1 MKPSKNGAWQRL
13 SCRLCYNNMKYN
25 NVIEYSN
32 AIAGMFD
39 WNYTTFIR
47 TYRYITSSVAAKW
60 GQKIAN
66 RRNVK
71 AVYVSVERD
80 AEKMNHLHLAI
91 ASTPSANLKKRIA
104 SAVNIR
110 ENSIGNIEPIKGKNE
125 TIQYISKQLT
135 RQNRYI
141 DAYHD
146 LFINSKTRIWNLM
159 TRLRFL

>member
-1 MKPSKNGAWQRL
+1 
-13 SCRLCYNNMKYN
+13 MKYN

-32 AIAGMFD
+32 AIADMFD

-47 TYRYITSSVAAKW
+47 TYRYITTSVAAKW

-71 AVYVSVERD
+71 AVYVSIERD
-80 AEKMNHLHLAI
+80 AEKMNHMHLAI
-91 ASTPSANLKKRIA
+91 ASNPDTNLKKRIA

-110 ENSIGNIEPIKGKNE
+110 EKSIGNIEPIRGKNE
-125 TIQYISKQLT
+125 TLQYISKQLT

-141 DAYHD
+141 DSYHD
-146 LFINSKTRIWNLM
+146 LFINSKTHK
-159 TRLRFL
+159 

>member
-1 MKPSKNGAWQRL
+1 
-13 SCRLCYNNMKYN
+13 MKYN

-32 AIAGMFD
+32 AIADMFD

-47 TYRYITSSVAAKW
+47 TYRYITPSVAARW

-80 AEKMNHLHLAI
+80 AEKMNHMHLAI
-91 ASTPSANLKKRIA
+91 ASTPDTNLKKRIA

-110 ENSIGNIEPIKGKNE
+110 EKSIGNIEPIRGKNE
-125 TIQYISKQLT
+125 TLQYISKQLT

-141 DAYHD
+141 DSYHD
-146 LFINSKTRIWNLM
+146 IFINPKIQK
-159 TRLRFL
+159 

>member
-1 MKPSKNGAWQRL
+1 
-13 SCRLCYNNMKYN
+13 MKYN

-32 AIAGMFD
+32 AIADMFD

-47 TYRYITSSVAAKW
+47 TYRYITTSVAAKW

-71 AVYVSVERD
+71 AVYVSIERD
-80 AEKMNHLHLAI
+80 AEKMNHMHLAI
-91 ASTPSANLKKRIA
+91 ASNPDTNLKKRIA

-110 ENSIGNIEPIKGKNE
+110 EKSIGNIEPIRGKNE
-125 TIQYISKQLT
+125 TLQYISKQLT

-141 DAYHD
+141 DSYYD
-146 LFINSKTRIWNLM
+146 IFINPKIQK
-159 TRLRFL
+159 

>member
-1 MKPSKNGAWQRL
+1 
-13 SCRLCYNNMKYN
+13 MKYN

-80 AEKMNHLHLAI
+80 AEKMNHMHLAI
-91 ASTPSANLKKRIA
+91 ATTTSRSTTTGTNLKKRIA

-110 ENSIGNIEPIKGKNE
+110 EKSIGNIEPIRGKNE
-125 TIQYISKQLT
+125 TLQYISKQLT

-141 DAYHD
+141 DSYHD
-146 LFINSKTRIWNLM
+146 IFINPKIQK
-159 TRLRFL
+159 

>member
-1 MKPSKNGAWQRL
+1 
-13 SCRLCYNNMKYN
+13 MKYN

-32 AIAGMFD
+32 AIADMFD

-47 TYRYITSSVAAKW
+47 TYRYITTSVAAKW

-71 AVYVSVERD
+71 AVYVSIERD
-80 AEKMNHLHLAI
+80 AEKMNHMHLAI
-91 ASTPSANLKKRIA
+91 ASNPDTNLKKRIA

-110 ENSIGNIEPIKGKNE
+110 EKSIGNIEPIRGKNE
-125 TIQYISKQLT
+125 TLQYISKQLI

-141 DAYHD
+141 DSYHD
-146 LFINSKTRIWNLM
+146 IFINPKTDKI
-159 TRLRFL
+159 

>member
-1 MKPSKNGAWQRL
+1 
-13 SCRLCYNNMKYN
+13 MKYN

-80 AEKMNHLHLAI
+80 AEKMNHMHLAI
-91 ASTPSANLKKRIA
+91 ASNPDTNLKKRIA

-110 ENSIGNIEPIKGKNE
+110 EKSIGNIEPIRGKNE
-125 TIQYISKQLT
+125 TLQYISKQLI

-141 DAYHD
+141 DSYHD
-146 LFINSKTRIWNLM
+146 IFINPKTDKI
-159 TRLRFL
+159 

>member
-1 MKPSKNGAWQRL
+1 
-13 SCRLCYNNMKYN
+13 MKYN

-47 TYRYITSSVAAKW
+47 TYRYINSSVAAKW

-80 AEKMNHLHLAI
+80 AEKMNHMHLAI
-91 ASTPSANLKKRIA
+91 ASTEDTNLKKRIA

-110 ENSIGNIEPIKGKNE
+110 VNSIGNIEPIRGKNE
-125 TIQYISKQLT
+125 TLQYISKQLT

-141 DAYHD
+141 DSYHD
-146 LFINSKTRIWNLM
+146 IFINPKTDKI
-159 TRLRFL
+159 

>member
-1 MKPSKNGAWQRL
+1 
-13 SCRLCYNNMKYN
+13 MKYN

-32 AIAGMFD
+32 AIADMFD

-71 AVYVSVERD
+71 AVYVSIERD
-80 AEKMNHLHLAI
+80 AEKMNHMHLAI
-91 ASTPSANLKKRIA
+91 ASNPDTNLKKRIA

-110 ENSIGNIEPIKGKNE
+110 EKSIGNIEPIRGKNE
-125 TIQYISKQLT
+125 TLQYISKQLT

-141 DAYHD
+141 DSYHGI
-146 LFINSKTRIWNLM
+146 FINPKTDKI
-159 TRLRFL
+159 

>member
-1 MKPSKNGAWQRL
+1 MKPSKNRALQRL

-39 WNYTTFIR
+39 WNHTTFIR

-60 GQKIAN
+60 DQKIAN

-80 AEKMNHLHLAI
+80 AAKMNHLHLAI
-91 ASTPSANLKKRIA
+91 ASTPDTNLKKRIA

-110 ENSIGNIEPIKGKNE
+110 ENSIGNIEPIRGKNE

-146 LFINSKTRIWNLM
+146 LFINSKTRI
-159 TRLRFL
+159 

>member
-1 MKPSKNGAWQRL
+1 
-13 SCRLCYNNMKYN
+13 MKYSDLKEN
-25 NVIEYSN
+25 SN
-32 AIAGMFD
+32 AVADMFD

-47 TYRYITSSVAAKW
+47 TYRYITPSVAARW

-80 AEKMNHLHLAI
+80 AEKMNHMHLAI
-91 ASTPSANLKKRIA
+91 ASTPDTNLKKRIA

-110 ENSIGNIEPIKGKNE
+110 EKSIGNIEPIRGKNE
-125 TIQYISKQLT
+125 TLQYISKQLT

-141 DAYHD
+141 DSYHD
-146 LFINSKTRIWNLM
+146 IFINPKIQK
-159 TRLRFL
+159 

>member
-1 MKPSKNGAWQRL
+1 
-13 SCRLCYNNMKYN
+13 MKYN

-32 AIAGMFD
+32 AIADMFD

-71 AVYVSVERD
+71 AVYVSIERD
-80 AEKMNHLHLAI
+80 AEKMNHMHLAI
-91 ASTPSANLKKRIA
+91 ASNPDTNLKKRIA

-110 ENSIGNIEPIKGKNE
+110 EKSIGNIEPIRGKNE
-125 TIQYISKQLT
+125 TLQYISKQLT

-141 DAYHD
+141 DSYHNI
-146 LFINSKTRIWNLM
+146 FINPKTDKI
-159 TRLRFL
+159 

>member
-1 MKPSKNGAWQRL
+1 
-13 SCRLCYNNMKYN
+13 MKYSDLK
-25 NVIEYSN
+25 EYSN
-32 AIAGMFD
+32 AVADMFD

-71 AVYVSVERD
+71 AVYVSIERD
-80 AEKMNHLHLAI
+80 AEKMNHMHLAI
-91 ASTPSANLKKRIA
+91 ASTPDTNLKKRIA

-110 ENSIGNIEPIKGKNE
+110 EKSIGNIEPIRGKNE
-125 TIQYISKQLT
+125 TLQYISKQLT

-146 LFINSKTRIWNLM
+146 IFINPKIQK
-159 TRLRFL
+159 

>member
-1 MKPSKNGAWQRL
+1 
-13 SCRLCYNNMKYN
+13 
-25 NVIEYSN
+25 
-32 AIAGMFD
+32 MFD

-80 AEKMNHLHLAI
+80 AEKMNHMHLAI
-91 ASTPSANLKKRIA
+91 ASIEDTNLKKRIA

-110 ENSIGNIEPIKGKNE
+110 ENSIGNIEPIRGKKQ
-125 TIQYISKQLT
+125 TLQYISKQLT
-135 RQNRYI
+135 RQERYI

-146 LFINSKTRIWNLM
+146 LFINSKNTEK
-159 TRLRFL
+159 